1 MSPGGCDID
10 DEIERML
17 SLEALIKR
25 HTKIRRINETL
36 NDPVYLAALDW
47 RDVSGK
53 KLDKV
58 LVEYG
63 NQIKYR

>member
-1 MSPGGCDID
+1 MSPGNSDID
-10 DEIERML
+10 DEIQGML

-25 HTKIRRINETL
+25 HTKIRRINEML
-36 NDPVYLAALDW
+36 NDPIYLVALDW

-63 NQIKYR
+63 NQTEHR